1 MIEPASAGFLL
12 LWRLEVWLEMRFFVK
27 KKGLTISRKPLIL
40 FGSPART
47 PFGFAQGKLTRE
59 PDYLS

>member
-1 MIEPASAGFLL
+1 MSKKRVPSYDDTLFASN
-12 LWRLEVWLEMRFFVK
+12 
-27 KKGLTISRKPLIL
+27 
-40 FGSPART
+40 GSPART